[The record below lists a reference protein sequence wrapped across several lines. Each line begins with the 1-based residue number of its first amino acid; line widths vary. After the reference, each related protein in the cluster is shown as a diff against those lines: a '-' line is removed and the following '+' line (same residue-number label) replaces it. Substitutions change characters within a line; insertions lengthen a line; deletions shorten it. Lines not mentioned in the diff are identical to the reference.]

1 MAAPT
6 NIRVWAI
13 GQTATV
19 LKWVYSGTAA
29 VGIYRSTNGST
40 YTLVETVQPATLIY
54 SDTELTPGTKYW
66 YKVSDDVGS
75 TFSSVVTVKTH
86 ACGDTVSGRRR
97 GFALPRFRKSGS
109 TTNKQNRMAR
119 DIEDVIEKRTGN
131 QEPCVACIEDG
142 AIVIDCSQDC
152 DCWDVDAS
160 TDINSITFLNCDG
173 VDPCINFRVP
183 PGTTVGICGF
193 PQGHSNVFSFGGDE
207 CTEAPVNG
215 GTAGRTMTTGK
226 QPPRSKPGS
235 GKTGGGAGGSGCECI
250 PGTKNQLTVKC
261 CSSGCSMNC
270 ATTKSLQV
278 KICGG
283 TAPYSITGSAGLTFT
298 KQGGGTVSSG
308 ITAGSTVI
316 VRPPTNSGSGVA
328 GNAYKT
334 VKRGC
339 DPLGLYLY
347 SNTIHKCD
355 DSIQTACDSP
365 IASGTPAAILGCTN
379 GLGDFAM
386 PLCEPAASPI
396 TTCSGGGKT
405 LRGYCNCTGATPL
418 CVPDDGGALCD
429 VRTAPMIA
437 AGCNPCGVSSGSK
450 TITVTDA
457 QGVSVVTT
465 LNP

>member
-1 MAAPT
+1 MAAPN

-19 LKWVYSGTAA
+19 LKWVYSGSSDI
-29 VGIYRSTNGST
+29 GIYRSTDGVSYSLVGSAG
-40 YTLVETVQPATLIY
+40 ATIKLFN
-54 SDTELTPGTKYW
+54 DTGLTPGTKYW
-66 YKVSDDVGS
+66 YKVSDDDGS

-226 QPPRSKPGS
+226 NPPRSKPGS

-270 ATTKSLQV
+270 ATAKALQV

-298 KQGGGTVSSG
+298 KQGGGTVSTG

-316 VRPPTNSGSGVA
+316 VSPPANAGSGVA
-328 GNAYKT
+328 GTAYVKRCYRCTACVSGACATLNVFKT
-334 VKRGC
+334 VGYGC
-339 DPLGLYLY
+339 SD
-347 SNTIHKCD
+347 TVVCCD
-355 DSIQTACDSP
+355 TCGSVCSA
-365 IASGTPAAILGCTN
+365 TPP
-379 GLGDFAM
+379 GLGAM
-386 PLCEPAASPI
+386 
-396 TTCSGGGKT
+396 TCSAGGGIAPC
-405 LRGYCNCTGATPL
+405 LPNNSDAPCPGDSSCANCVSAS
-418 CVPDDGGALCD
+418 CD
-429 VRTAPMIA
+429 NRSAGMIS
-437 AGCNPCGVSSGSK
+437 AGCNPCGVAGAGK

-457 QGVSVVTT
+457 QGISVVTT
-465 LNP
+465 LGA